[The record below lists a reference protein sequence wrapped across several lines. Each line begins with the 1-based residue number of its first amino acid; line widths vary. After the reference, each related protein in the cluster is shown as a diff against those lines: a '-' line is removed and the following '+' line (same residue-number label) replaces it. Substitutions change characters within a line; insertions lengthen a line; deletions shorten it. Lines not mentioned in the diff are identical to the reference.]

1 MNITMIDDSM
11 AFDGASPDAR
21 ALGGAEKAF
30 ARLATALAAR
40 GHWVTAINQCSDQI
54 QIDGVD
60 WLPWNTPRPPD
71 TDVLIAFRKPALLD
85 QVEDAEHRCLW
96 LWDGPKLLDR
106 PEAMRI
112 VQRRKPTLVLT
123 GAAHRAAHRGV
134 LKSLGELRQA
144 VIQPGIGAVFLAAE
158 GPQFDAPDP
167 IAVVTT
173 HPAHGLAQIVQLW
186 SARIYPKRSDAK
198 LRIYSARLWR
208 GLGGGDVDERL
219 QPALAAVRA
228 ASQMGVEVRPPLADP
243 GMATVY
249 REATVHLY
257 PAIKGEMYG
266 STLAESQ
273 AAGTPAILRATDGA
287 SPALLERI
295 ENGRTGY
302 LAPDDDAFV
311 NLAQGLLEPGS
322 EMYQSLSPAGGA
334 ARTKRGWDA
343 AAIEFEAL
351 WKVI

>member
-123 GAAHRAAHRGV
+123 GAAHRAAHRAAPQAAADGQRRERVQVGGSGGV
-134 LKSLGELRQA
+134 
-144 VIQPGIGAVFLAAE
+144 
-158 GPQFDAPDP
+158 
-167 IAVVTT
+167 
-173 HPAHGLAQIVQLW
+173 
-186 SARIYPKRSDAK
+186 
-198 LRIYSARLWR
+198 
-208 GLGGGDVDERL
+208 GGGSRCTSTIKYRL
-219 QPALAAVRA
+219 CHCGIVRCV
-228 ASQMGVEVRPPLADP
+228 G
-243 GMATVY
+243 
-249 REATVHLY
+249 
-257 PAIKGEMYG
+257 
-266 STLAESQ
+266 
-273 AAGTPAILRATDGA
+273 
-287 SPALLERI
+287 
-295 ENGRTGY
+295 
-302 LAPDDDAFV
+302 
-311 NLAQGLLEPGS
+311 
-322 EMYQSLSPAGGA
+322 
-334 ARTKRGWDA
+334 
-343 AAIEFEAL
+343 
-351 WKVI
+351 